1 MNNIEQ
7 RLKSNLVNEK
17 VDALFD
23 AFELGIE
30 GIKLI
35 ASALQDKEREVRQYA
50 WFLLS
55 ESDLAI
61 AKHAL
66 CDYSIFSQFVCL
78 STINK
83 FRIKSDRY
91 DPGYLEYFAISN
103 SKSLLITYW
112 VGHDNLVQTY
122 DLLTGKEE
130 KFTYLPP
137 GHVDEFSLGLNGKLI
152 ITSYQHHYYTNY
164 TDTLKETRK
173 FYESYG
179 HVFLEP
185 TCGGFSISEKNT
197 ALMASGSNH
206 EQKLEV
212 INYQT
217 HTNIIKYNLNN
228 KEQLAYGLDLYLF
241 QKKDSY
247 CHFISPLIFSP
258 NEKFLVAN
266 FINSTNQVIHTIKIW
281 NIETK
286 ELLQTLDNL
295 PRLAITSL
303 GINLDRKIIACGI
316 REDKICV
323 WELQSDSIIYTIDEI
338 APCIIS
344 DDGRI
349 LIHATANYEIVIR
362 DLINNKALNILR
374 GHNAPIMHLTMSED
388 REFIASYSSDK
399 TIKIWGIV

>member
-23 AFELGIE
+23 TFELGIE

-61 AKHAL
+61 AKQTL
-66 CDYSIFSQFVCL
+66 YNYLPLSKIDCL
-78 STINK
+78 HTVTEFGENTNY
-83 FRIKSDRY
+83 FAPD
-91 DPGYLEYFAISN
+91 YFAISDYHHTLVCYSDIGYKTSYVDIWN
-103 SKSLLITYW
+103 LPTGKKLSNFQLTAHEFGLGKRGQIYIQKFQDAIFALRSNTFKPIGSFPENLIRSTYDSYFNVCLKIRSLLA
-112 VGHDNLVQTY
+112 
-122 DLLTGKEE
+122 TGGSIE
-130 KFTYLPP
+130 KK
-137 GHVDEFSLGLNGKLI
+137 GKLEI
-152 ITSYQHHYYTNY
+152 WDYENCNLYIGYDFEKLTLRSDYQTKSRN
-164 TDTLKETRK
+164 
-173 FYESYG
+173 
-179 HVFLEP
+179 
-185 TCGGFSISEKNT
+185 
-197 ALMASGSNH
+197 
-206 EQKLEV
+206 V
-212 INYQT
+212 IN
-217 HTNIIKYNLNN
+217 H
-228 KEQLAYGLDLYLF
+228 LA
-241 QKKDSY
+241 
-247 CHFISPLIFSP
+247 SPLIFTSDGD
-258 NEKFLVAN
+258 FFVAN
-266 FINSTNQVIHTIKIW
+266 FFDYQHNSIIKIW
-281 NIETK
+281 NIDTK
-286 ELLQTLDNL
+286 KLIQTLDNL

-323 WELQSDSIIYTIDEI
+323 WELQSDSIIYTVDEI

-374 GHNAPIMHLTMSED
+374 GHKAPIMHLTMSED